1 MTPSSAHAP
10 VRTRPRS
17 GAIILWAWLLGW
29 LACLSSWSATA
40 GPAQIQ
46 VLLSETGGAYSE
58 LVTAL
63 ERRLNAR
70 AVRPV
75 ELRVRQVPEGDAEL
89 AGLLA
94 EPPALVVPVGVRA
107 AALVLRAAESTPT
120 LSLLVPYD
128 SYFTLLENATPAALQ
143 EPSLRSAIFLDQP
156 LERQLDLLRLLLPKI
171 SRVGTLAGPNSS
183 RRIAE
188 LQRLSV
194 QRGLQLAI
202 ESVSSGDNPVTALAR
217 LLDRSEV
224 LLALPDQSVFNRA
237 SLQAILLTTYR
248 SDVPVLGFSRAY
260 VNAGALAA
268 VHSSAQQIG
277 EQAGEWIA
285 ALANADRWRLG
296 TPRYPDYYSLSVN
309 TRVAQSLGIKVTDE
323 ASLLQQ
329 LQALEPPRP

>member
-1 MTPSSAHAP
+1 MAD
-10 VRTRPRS
+10 
-17 GAIILWAWLLGW
+17 
-29 LACLSSWSATA
+29 
-40 GPAQIQ
+40 PARVQ

-58 LVTAL
+58 LMTAL
-63 ERRLNAR
+63 ERRLDAQ
-70 AVRPV
+70 AAQPV
-75 ELRVRQVPEGDAEL
+75 ELRVRQIPESYAEL
-89 AGLLA
+89 AGVLA
-94 EPPALVVPVGVRA
+94 ETPDLVVPVGVRA
-107 AALVLRAAESTPT
+107 AALALRAAGNIPT

-128 SYFTLLENATPAALQ
+128 SYFTLLENASPATPQ

-156 LERQLDLLRLLLPKI
+156 FERQLDLLRLLLPKA

-188 LQRLSV
+188 LQRLSA
-194 QRGLQLAI
+194 QRGLQLTI
-202 ESVSSGDNPVTALAR
+202 EPVKSGDNPVAALAR

-224 LLALPDQSVFNRA
+224 LLALPDQSIFNRA

-260 VNAGALAA
+260 VNAGAFAA
-268 VHSSAQQIG
+268 VHSSARQIG

-285 ALANADRWRLG
+285 ALANADHWRLG
-296 TPRYPDYYSLSVN
+296 TPRYPDYYSLTVN

-323 ASLLQQ
+323 VSLLEQ

>member
-1 MTPSSAHAP
+1 MHTG
-10 VRTRPRS
+10 PRS
-17 GAIILWAWLLGW
+17 GTAVAWAWWFWL
-29 LACLSSWSATA
+29 LACLSPWTATA
-40 GPAQIQ
+40 DPVHIQ

-63 ERRLNAR
+63 ERRLDAQ

-75 ELRVRQVPEGDAEL
+75 ELRVRQVPESYAEL
-89 AGLLA
+89 ASLLA
-94 EPPALVVPVGVRA
+94 DAPDLIVPVGVRA
-107 AALVLRAAESTPT
+107 AALVLRAAEDLPT

-128 SYFTLLENATPAALQ
+128 SYFTLLENASPATPQ

-156 LERQLDLLRLLLPKI
+156 FERQLELLRLLLPKV

-188 LQRLSV
+188 LQRLSL

-202 ESVSSGDNPVTALAR
+202 EPVNSGDNPVAALAR

-268 VHSSAQQIG
+268 VHSSARQIG

-296 TPRYPDYYSLSVN
+296 APRYPDYYSLSVN
-309 TRVAQSLGIKVTDE
+309 TRVAQSLGINVTDE

-329 LQALEPPRP
+329 LRALEPPRP

>member
-1 MTPSSAHAP
+1 MHTE
-10 VRTRPRS
+10 PRS
-17 GAIILWAWLLGW
+17 GTAVAWAWWFWLLV
-29 LACLSSWSATA
+29 CLSPCTATA
-40 GPAQIQ
+40 DPVHIQ

-63 ERRLNAR
+63 ERRLDAQ

-75 ELRVRQVPEGDAEL
+75 ELRVRQVPESYAEL
-89 AGLLA
+89 ASLLA
-94 EPPALVVPVGVRA
+94 DAPDLVVPVGVRA
-107 AALVLRAAESTPT
+107 AALVLRAAEDLPT

-128 SYFTLLENATPAALQ
+128 SYFTLLENASPATPQ

-156 LERQLDLLRLLLPKI
+156 FERQLELLRLLLPKV

-188 LQRLSV
+188 LQRLSL

-202 ESVSSGDNPVTALAR
+202 EPVNSGDNPVAALAR

-248 SDVPVLGFSRAY
+248 GDVPVLGFSRAY

-268 VHSSAQQIG
+268 VHSSARQIG

-296 TPRYPDYYSLSVN
+296 APRYPDYYSLTVN
-309 TRVAQSLGIKVTDE
+309 TRVAQSLGINVTDE
-323 ASLLQQ
+323 VSLLQE
-329 LQALEPPRP
+329 LRALEPPRP